1 MHSPLLPPPPHRV
14 IGNHQRPLLMWK
26 QKHCQAPDR
35 RRNKANRPQSRLNGG
50 LAAWLTETSP
60 TACSSL
66 TPAGRLR
73 DGGGFWLIKQISCFI
88 TGMKVAIH
96 KLWSCPFLSRAVL
109 ARIQSNRETML
120 CLTEA
125 GGSTV
130 HCVVSKKRWVSQP
143 SRGLTLQP
151 AVTADKWPK
160 CGGFCLDR
168 GLQLDQK
175 PIFCPSNLCK
185 PHPHSTTVLSHRAEW
200 LQPLWLASICI
211 HSYSTPYLPLI
222 SHPPLHFSKLRCNF
236 VSLQWD
242 HPSALPV
249 DCHLVSYS
257 CRACSLLVLQWMTIQ
272 GHICTTFRYLCLD
285 SFASCWCYP
294 RSLHACEKQKESQY
308 TSPHMESANSQL
320 DDATADRHIDI

>member
-1 MHSPLLPPPPHRV
+1 MEGASGLSNKLAASSQGWKWRYTSCEAVLFFHGQSLLEYSQTEKRCSVWRRPADLQCTAWWVRSDGSPSPLGVWHF
-14 IGNHQRPLLMWK
+14 NLLS
-26 QKHCQAPDR
+26 QQT
-35 RRNKANRPQSRLNGG
+35 NGQS
-50 LAAWLTETSP
+50 AVASAWTEV
-60 TACSSL
+60 
-66 TPAGRLR
+66 
-73 DGGGFWLIKQISCFI
+73 W
-88 TGMKVAIH
+88 
-96 KLWSCPFLSRAVL
+96 
-109 ARIQSNRETML
+109 
-120 CLTEA
+120 
-125 GGSTV
+125 
-130 HCVVSKKRWVSQP
+130 
-143 SRGLTLQP
+143 
-151 AVTADKWPK
+151 
-160 CGGFCLDR
+160 
-168 GLQLDQK
+168 LQLDQK

-211 HSYSTPYLPLI
+211 HSYSTLYLPLI
-222 SHPPLHFSKLRCNF
+222 SHPPLHFPKLRCNF

>member
-168 GLQLDQK
+168 GLITVRSEANFLPFQSLQT
-175 PIFCPSNLCK
+175 PPTQHHSSESQSWMAATTMASVHMHTLLQYTLSPSN
-185 PHPHSTTVLSHRAEW
+185 
-200 LQPLWLASICI
+200 
-211 HSYSTPYLPLI
+211 
-222 SHPPLHFSKLRCNF
+222 FSSSS
-236 VSLQWD
+236 SL
-242 HPSALPV
+242 
-249 DCHLVSYS
+249 
-257 CRACSLLVLQWMTIQ
+257 
-272 GHICTTFRYLCLD
+272 F
-285 SFASCWCYP
+285 
-294 RSLHACEKQKESQY
+294 
-308 TSPHMESANSQL
+308 
-320 DDATADRHIDI
+320 

>member
-1 MHSPLLPPPPHRV
+1 
-14 IGNHQRPLLMWK
+14 MWK

-73 DGGGFWLIKQISCFI
+73 DGVWISQ
-88 TGMKVAIH
+88 TASGLSN
-96 KLWSCPFLSRAVL
+96 KLAASSQGWKWRYTSCEAVL
-109 ARIQSNRETML
+109 FFHGQSNSQAEKRCSVWRRPADLQCTVWWVKSDGSPRPL
-120 CLTEA
+120 GVWHFNLLSQQTNGQSAVASAWTE
-125 GGSTV
+125 V
-130 HCVVSKKRWVSQP
+130 W
-143 SRGLTLQP
+143 
-151 AVTADKWPK
+151 
-160 CGGFCLDR
+160 
-168 GLQLDQK
+168 LQLDQK

-185 PHPHSTTVLSHRAEW
+185 PHPHSTTVLSHRAQW

-211 HSYSTPYLPLI
+211 HSYSTLYLPLI

-236 VSLQWD
+236 VNLQWD

-257 CRACSLLVLQWMTIQ
+257 CRASSLLAALN
-272 GHICTTFRYLCLD
+272 D
-285 SFASCWCYP
+285 NP
-294 RSLHACEKQKESQY
+294 RTHLH
-308 TSPHMESANSQL
+308 HF
-320 DDATADRHIDI
+320 